1 MSSNGSVS
9 YTESVQQ
16 GLYSLRSAQV
26 SPLIAGVLT
35 YPVNLAATSFP
46 LQITNERCHSDKLSQ
61 TSTVILAEIPEVVS
75 HSEQM
80 RVTVSN
86 CWTAILIKPSFN
98 DFLETLAMI
107 RTLLRYWFQL
117 LLTAPS
123 ILTDRL
129 VSRTSTVLTIS
140 STL

>member
-1 MSSNGSVS
+1 
-9 YTESVQQ
+9 
-16 GLYSLRSAQV
+16 
-26 SPLIAGVLT
+26 
-35 YPVNLAATSFP
+35 
-46 LQITNERCHSDKLSQ
+46 
-61 TSTVILAEIPEVVS
+61 
-75 HSEQM
+75 M

-129 VSRTSTVLTIS
+129 VSRASTVLTIS